1 MKLYYTPGSCSLSV
15 HIALNEAGLAFELDK
30 VNLRAQPHTTED
42 GTVFSQINPKGYV
55 PALVLADG
63 TMLTEGPAI
72 VQWVAD
78 QVPEKNLAPL
88 NDTLAR
94 YRLQEALNFIATEI
108 HKGFAPLWT
117 PTSSEEAK
125 NAAWAR
131 LSVHF
136 DALETLFQQQ
146 DYLLANYSV
155 ADGYLFTCLNWG
167 QFLNRSLAQ
176 WPAIEGFMA
185 RIRARDAVQKTLKA
199 EGLLG

>member
-1 MKLYYTPGSCSLSV
+1 MKLYYTPGACSLSV
-15 HIALNEAGLAFELDK
+15 HIALNEAGFVFDLDK
-30 VNLRAQPHTTED
+30 VNLRAQPHTTQD

-55 PALVLADG
+55 PALVLDDSSL
-63 TMLTEGPAI
+63 LTEGPAI
-72 VQWVAD
+72 MQWIAD

-88 NDTLAR
+88 NGTLAR
-94 YRLQEALNFIATEI
+94 YRLQESLNFIATEI

-136 DALETLFQQQ
+136 DVLEVLFQQQ
-146 DYLLANYSV
+146 DYLLADYSV
-155 ADGYLFTCLNWG
+155 ADGYLFTCLNWSH
-167 QFLNRSLAQ
+167 FLDRSLTQ
-176 WPAIEGFMA
+176 WPAVEGFMA
-185 RIRARDAVQKTLKA
+185 RVRARDAVQKTLAA